1 MTFVKLCQRD
11 LWTERWN
18 IDNLQFPYSQDGCLF
33 PLFCY
38 QNHILSKSLY
48 AFQRK
53 LTPGS
58 VIWFCYI
65 CQILYWDL
73 DLRSRPDLKDILLPF
88 LVFFLVSLHRQY
100 EQIYVHKT
108 PLRLNRESADEM
120 NYWALTEVNHATK
133 RPLLP
138 FLHSWRFLEPV
149 KHQIPGR
156 SGNIE
161 QAFSLKIILDSKSIF
176 YLLTFTLF
184 CKYSSTFPCQQREGC
199 PIHWSYCAS
208 YCLSYRVS
216 YRLVS
221 ALFLTFILIPANSF
235 GKQPWLDIL
244 SLFVGDL

>member
-1 MTFVKLCQRD
+1 MTFVKPCQRD

-18 IDNLQFPYSQDGCLF
+18 IDNLQFPYSQVGCFSAFLVF
-33 PLFCY
+33 KSYFIKI
-38 QNHILSKSLY
+38 ILCVPK
-48 AFQRK
+48 K
-53 LTPGS
+53 TPA

-73 DLRSRPDLKDILLPF
+73 DLRSRPDLRDVFLPF

-100 EQIYVHKT
+100 EQIYVYTKLLWGSTASLQTKWIIEHWLKSIT
-108 PLRLNRESADEM
+108 QRSDRCYHSSARMSDSWNLRNIKFLDDQEILS
-120 NYWALTEVNHATK
+120 K
-133 RPLLP
+133 P
-138 FLHSWRFLEPV
+138 FLEITL
-149 KHQIPGR
+149 
-156 SGNIE
+156 N
-161 QAFSLKIILDSKSIF
+161 SKSVL

-216 YRLVS
+216 YPLVS

>member
-1 MTFVKLCQRD
+1 MTFVKPCQRD

-18 IDNLQFPYSQDGCLF
+18 IDNLQFPYSQDGFF
-33 PLFCY
+33 PLFWY
-38 QNHILSKSLY
+38 WNRISSKSLY
-48 AFQRK
+48 AFHRK
-53 LTPGS
+53 LTPA

-73 DLRSRPDLKDILLPF
+73 DFRSRPDLKDVFLPF

-100 EQIYVHKT
+100 EQIWVHKT

-138 FLHSWRFLEPV
+138 FLHSCRFLEPA

-161 QAFSLKIILDSKSIF
+161 QAFSWDNTQLKE
-176 YLLTFTLF
+176 YLI
-184 CKYSSTFPCQQREGC
+184 S
-199 PIHWSYCAS
+199 
-208 YCLSYRVS
+208 
-216 YRLVS
+216 
-221 ALFLTFILIPANSF
+221 
-235 GKQPWLDIL
+235 LDIHTL
-244 SLFVGDL
+244 L